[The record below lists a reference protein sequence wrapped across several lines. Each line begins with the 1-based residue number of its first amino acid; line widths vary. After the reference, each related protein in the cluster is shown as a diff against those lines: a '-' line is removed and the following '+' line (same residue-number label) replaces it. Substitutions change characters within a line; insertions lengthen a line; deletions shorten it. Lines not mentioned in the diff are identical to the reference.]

1 MDDIKPTQSLD
12 GMSGGR
18 PNQPITAS
26 PQSIDGMGGS
36 NSSNGGLNQFN
47 DADYAPEGH
56 SQDQP
61 SMEEH
66 HEAPNEPNKGSG
78 KALKVLLTL
87 FVILFIAAAAA
98 AGYFYMKSQEEP
110 APAPNT
116 GNVQLEQQVESLTY
130 DNKTLKTV
138 NTTLTTQN
146 KSLTTTAQQL
156 KTKCGSGC
164 SAIVI
169 PQ

>member
-18 PNQPITAS
+18 PSQPNTA
-26 PQSIDGMGGS
+26 PQSIDGMGGN
-36 NSSNGGLNQFN
+36 NSGNGGGLNQFN

-61 SMEEH
+61 SFQEH
-66 HEAPNEPNKGSG
+66 HEEPEPNKSSG
-78 KALKVLLTL
+78 KGLKVLLTL
-87 FVILFIAAAAA
+87 FIILFIAAAAA

-110 APAPNT
+110 APAANT